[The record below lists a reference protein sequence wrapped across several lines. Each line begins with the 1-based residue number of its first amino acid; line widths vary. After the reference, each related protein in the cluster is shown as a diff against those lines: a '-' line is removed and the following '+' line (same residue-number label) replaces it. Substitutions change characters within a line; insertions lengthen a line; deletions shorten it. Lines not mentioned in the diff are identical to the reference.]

1 LGEAVFIGEC
11 FLPWKQVLSNGE
23 KWLTQS
29 IPLTD
34 DKGKCSV
41 GQVKGSVKVFAK
53 WIPAGHP
60 DSKYDAKGGKKD
72 AQIADSQQP
81 KVPSKRE
88 QLQGQTGMLEIY
100 PLTYVHPEPLQA
112 GEKFMVEMILLG
124 GGTNSNLNRS
134 ILKPLQDPT
143 TVNLKDIR
151 TLPVNDIKS
160 EKSLQLRLLNSKGV
174 EIARTEIKT
183 LPQIYISAGQ
193 MIELR
198 G

>member
-41 GQVKGSVKVFAK
+41 GQVRGSVKVFAK

-72 AQIADSQQP
+72 A
-81 KVPSKRE
+81 
-88 QLQGQTGMLEIY
+88 
-100 PLTYVHPEPLQA
+100 
-112 GEKFMVEMILLG
+112 
-124 GGTNSNLNRS
+124 
-134 ILKPLQDPT
+134 
-143 TVNLKDIR
+143 
-151 TLPVNDIKS
+151 
-160 EKSLQLRLLNSKGV
+160 
-174 EIARTEIKT
+174 
-183 LPQIYISAGQ
+183 
-193 MIELR
+193 
-198 G
+198 